1 VFNTDNIVM
10 TVEVEKAAKKEALI
24 ITERTW
30 RDAQYENVVIGLD
43 RISDNSPSAAGTI
56 SQWRDYREALRQYPQ
71 QADFPQGIRP
81 SQPA

>member
-1 VFNTDNIVM
+1 MFNADNIKM
-10 TVEVEKAAKKEALI
+10 TVDVEKEQKARG
-24 ITERTW
+24 EREW

-43 RISDNSPSAAGTI
+43 RISDNSPSAVGTI